1 MGASL
6 PEEYS
11 TRNYQRVNGKMAGL
25 QKRLAPVF
33 QGFFD
38 FVQEL
43 MGDGAVDHAMVVTQC
58 YVAHG
63 ADGDGV
69 VDYDGALFDGAE
81 AEDPDV
87 GLADDRQAEEAPEDS
102 GIG

>member
-1 MGASL
+1 MFRISAGTRAVGASL
-6 PEEYS
+6 PEGYS
-11 TRNYQRVNGKMAGL
+11 TRNYQKVNGKIASL

-38 FVQEL
+38 LVQEL
-43 MGDGAVDHAMVVTQC
+43 MGDGAVDHAMVVAQC

-69 VDYDGALFDGAE
+69 VDYDGALFNGAE
-81 AEDPDV
+81 AENADV
-87 GLADDRQAEEAPEDS
+87 GLADDR
-102 GIG
+102 